1 MWIVLL
7 AGLPALLSSASV
19 SGITLFGI
27 SGTHARTLL
36 RKLSIRSVQNES
48 LMLSTAYRSSRCG
61 CAGVFRQ
68 LHLAVVDYIHIAAL
82 VLSCFWVQDRPS
94 MSDLDILGIVHE
106 SLYFFAW
113 GPCHKQYPSTPLF
126 SMFIRHCFGARCRS
140 CASMQHALRISL
152 FLLLQQRQRRIQVA
166 GAPSELRSDLRLIAV
181 LTSLQ
186 MQSAPSHSNPAAVLI
201 WKELVAAACLFA
213 TAHSV
218 AAWYF
223 DFRLHAG

>member
-113 GPCHKQYPSTPLF
+113 GPCHKQKVSFHSPFQHVYTTLLRCEMPKLREHAACSSYLIIST
-126 SMFIRHCFGARCRS
+126 
-140 CASMQHALRISL
+140 
-152 FLLLQQRQRRIQVA
+152 
-166 GAPSELRSDLRLIAV
+166 
-181 LTSLQ
+181 
-186 MQSAPSHSNPAAVLI
+186 
-201 WKELVAAACLFA
+201 VAAATA
-213 TAHSV
+213 TDSSCGCSFGTSVRSETNCCAHKS
-218 AAWYF
+218 ANAICT
-223 DFRLHAG
+223 LA